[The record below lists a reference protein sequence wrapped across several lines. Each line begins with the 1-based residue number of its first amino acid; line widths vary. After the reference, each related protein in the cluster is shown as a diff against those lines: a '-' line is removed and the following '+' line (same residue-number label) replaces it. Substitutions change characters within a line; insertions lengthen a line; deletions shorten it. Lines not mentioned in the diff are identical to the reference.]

1 MTKVAAKQNIPKKS
15 HHSRALAAAVKKL
28 KLTPPKN
35 RTDLANYLAA
45 FLNLKIPDRAICEDH
60 CSPMDYLWHSY
71 SADFKQPSPQ
81 NADAIVWA
89 SRAGG
94 KTLLAAVATLLDSL
108 FKPNCHTRILGGSA
122 EQSMRMFEYIQQ
134 FIAGNFESLLA
145 ARPSRQRCSFVNG
158 STVELLTQ
166 SPTSVRGQ
174 HIQKLRCDELELFA
188 PDVFNA
194 AKFTTQTKHGIVA
207 AMEILSTM
215 HKPYGLMQKTIDDA
229 KKFHTPIFN
238 WCVWE
243 AIEKCTDRN
252 CSRCPL
258 DIYCQQKAKRADG
271 YFAIDDC
278 ITMMKRSSRAGFE
291 TEMLCKRPNLENVVF
306 DQFDPDIHIKP
317 LAYNSALPLYRSLDF
332 GYVNPF
338 VCLWI
343 QTDDAGNTF
352 VIDEYIQT
360 RKTIEHHAK
369 EMLDRTPAPQSA
381 VIATFCDPAGAAV
394 NDVTG
399 TSPVTHLR
407 SLGIKTKYRKSAIIQ
422 GIELIRRSL
431 MDGQSKS
438 SLFIS
443 PKCKKLIEALRC
455 YHYPDTPDAANPELP
470 EKDGIYDHPIDAL
483 RYFFVNSNRKKT
495 TTRRY

>member
-1 MTKVAAKQNIPKKS
+1 MNNILTTQTENS
-15 HHSRALAAAVKKL
+15 LAAAVIKKL
-28 KLTPPKN
+28 KFSPPKS

-45 FLNLKIPDRAICEDH
+45 FLNLRIPDRAICEDH
-60 CSPMDYLWHSY
+60 CSPLDYLWHSY
-71 SADFKQPSPQ
+71 NADFKKPAPP

-108 FKPNCHTRILGGSA
+108 FKPNCQTRILGGSA

-134 FIAGNFESLLA
+134 FIAGRFDSQLA
-145 ARPSRQRCSFVNG
+145 SRASRQRCSFTNG
-158 STVELLTQ
+158 STIELLTQ

-174 HIQKLRCDELELFA
+174 HIQKLRCDELELFSA
-188 PDVFNA
+188 DVFNA
-194 AKFTTQTKHGIVA
+194 AKFTTQTKQGITA

-215 HKPYGLMQKTIDDA
+215 HKPYGLMQKTIDEA
-229 KKFHTPIFN
+229 QKYRTPIFK

-243 AIEKCTDRN
+243 TIEKCTDRN
-252 CSRCPL
+252 CSQCPL
-258 DIYCQQKAKRADG
+258 DIHCQQKAKRADG
-271 YFAIDDC
+271 YLAIDDC

-306 DQFDPDIHIKP
+306 DEFDPDIHIKP
-317 LAYNSALPLYRSLDF
+317 LAYNPALPLYRSLDF

-352 VIDEYIQT
+352 VIDEYIKT
-360 RKTIEHHAK
+360 RKTVEHHAR
-369 EMLDRTPAPQSA
+369 EMIAKTPAPQAA

-399 TSPVTHLR
+399 TSPVTVLR

-431 MDGQSKS
+431 MDGQAKT
-438 SLFIS
+438 SLYIS
-443 PKCKKLIEALRC
+443 PKCQKLIEALRC
-455 YHYPDTPDAANPELP
+455 YHYPDTPDTANPELP

-483 RYFFVNSNRKKT
+483 RYYFVNSTRHKT